1 MDLKKL
7 LKEKNLTSR
16 QLSDLCQ
23 IPYSTVNDIIN
34 GKRNLAKCTAE
45 TVWKLAKQLDLS
57 MEELLIQE
65 EKRISFELYK
75 SNLCHALKDK
85 GDISFLTDIITGGDI
100 PRLFERQWYPEGLY
114 LLAMLFLAISKAC
127 GLDSMVTT
135 RQSQPSAKQHAEYP
149 TAAPISRIFFG
160 FLIRRRFKRSPS
172 VSRRMMGTCC
182 ASAKALSS
190 CRSLFSFL

>member
-75 SNLCHALKDK
+75 SNICHALKDK

-114 LLAMLFLAISKAC
+114 LLAMV
-127 GLDSMVTT
+127 D
-135 RQSQPSAKQHAEYP
+135 Y
-149 TAAPISRIFFG
+149 ISRLNDIPLCSEYKGLRKCKLDQVVYPEAVIAMSAAYGDEHIKEEAFAAS
-160 FLIRRRFKRSPS
+160 IPEFKRFNI
-172 VSRRMMGTCC
+172 VENEVRNVI
-182 ASAKALSS
+182 
-190 CRSLFSFL
+190 

>member
-114 LLAMLFLAISKAC
+114 LLAMVDYLSRVNNIPLCTNYNSIRSGSLKEPIYPRDIELAERFTHKIDMKKQCRAEAIPEFL
-127 GLDSMVTT
+127 
-135 RQSQPSAKQHAEYP
+135 
-149 TAAPISRIFFG
+149 
-160 FLIRRRFKRSPS
+160 RFNIIESEVRN
-172 VSRRMMGTCC
+172 VY
-182 ASAKALSS
+182 
-190 CRSLFSFL
+190 

>member
-7 LKEKNLTSR
+7 LKEKKLTSR

-65 EKRISFELYK
+65 EKKLTLDNDTFENTGK
-75 SNLCHALKDK
+75 SR
-85 GDISFLTDIITGGDI
+85 F
-100 PRLFERQWYPEGLY
+100 FERRTSRVLY
-114 LLAMLFLAISKAC
+114 
-127 GLDSMVTT
+127 
-135 RQSQPSAKQHAEYP
+135 
-149 TAAPISRIFFG
+149 
-160 FLIRRRFKRSPS
+160 
-172 VSRRMMGTCC
+172 
-182 ASAKALSS
+182 
-190 CRSLFSFL
+190 

>member
-57 MEELLIQE
+57 SVPGLLP
-65 EKRISFELYK
+65 LYNLRRGF
-75 SNLCHALKDK
+75 SN
-85 GDISFLTDIITGGDI
+85 G
-100 PRLFERQWYPEGLY
+100 
-114 LLAMLFLAISKAC
+114 
-127 GLDSMVTT
+127 
-135 RQSQPSAKQHAEYP
+135 
-149 TAAPISRIFFG
+149 
-160 FLIRRRFKRSPS
+160 
-172 VSRRMMGTCC
+172 
-182 ASAKALSS
+182 
-190 CRSLFSFL
+190 

>member
-7 LKEKNLTSR
+7 FKRKKSLRAVNW
-16 QLSDLCQ
+16 SDLCQ
-23 IPYSTVNDIIN
+23 IPYSTVTISIN

-45 TVWKLAKQLDLS
+45 TVCKLAKQLDLS

-114 LLAMLFLAISKAC
+114 LLAMVDYTVDSNDIPLCSEYGRIAEVQAGSS
-127 GLDSMVTT
+127 GL
-135 RQSQPSAKQHAEYP
+135 
-149 TAAPISRIFFG
+149 SRG
-160 FLIRRRFKRSPS
+160 CYCNECS
-172 VSRRMMGTCC
+172 VWR
-182 ASAKALSS
+182 
-190 CRSLFSFL
+190 